1 MNECRRI
8 LKDKHQVMVKSDVD
22 MAAEE
27 EAELVETLAA
37 DSEEEILVKEVKTQQ
52 TQDVKVT
59 NKDDN
64 LDVADYKNEAMTE
77 VHETTIKAPM
87 WRILLLCT
95 MGCASDMA
103 YAIISCY
110 ITPLVV
116 ATGLELQYTSIALVL
131 SPILGILALG
141 CVGSASDKS
150 QCRWG
155 KRRPFI
161 LASALLM
168 IFGFSVTPFVPL
180 LSTVVSTRLTIAT
193 TLIGAIIIDFSAGQV
208 QVPIRAYLMDS
219 VPIQQAQSSNFI
231 YTMFVGMGSSIGYL
245 ASAINWAEVIGRDIN
260 IINET
265 CFIFPFM
272 ASVTTICL
280 VMALCSFK
288 EKPPITPRSC
298 CGCGNGCGFITS
310 VYQMYRDAVRFVW
323 YMSKEMW
330 VLCVATFLAATAEFT
345 FTYFFTTFVGEVVY
359 KGVSDAPEWSDEY
372 QDYVKGV
379 RMGAWALTLGG
390 VTMSLLS
397 LCEHKVA
404 NLIGLKTLFIV
415 IQSPFVFATCILT
428 FYNSNVGVVIVLG
441 SFTGPYLGVL
451 MSIPFTLVSLY
462 QVIIIMVKT
471 FITYPAMV

>member
-1 MNECRRI
+1 MFGRSKE
-8 LKDKHQVMVKSDVD
+8 LGVA

-27 EAELVETLAA
+27 AETSAV

-52 TQDVKVT
+52 TQDVEVA

-64 LDVADYKNEAMTE
+64 LGVADCKNEATTE
-77 VHETTIKAPM
+77 VHETTAKAPI

-95 MGCASDMA
+95 MGCAGDMA

-110 ITPLVV
+110 IAPLVV

-161 LASALLM
+161 LAFALLM

-180 LSTVVSTRLTIAT
+180 LSTVSTRLAIAT
-193 TLIGAIIIDFSAGQV
+193 TLIGAIVIDFSAGQL

-231 YTMFVGMGSSIGYL
+231 YTIFVGMGSSIGYL
-245 ASAINWAEVIGRDIN
+245 TSAINWADIIGRDIN

-265 CFIFPFM
+265 RFIFPFM

-280 VMALCSFK
+280 VMTLCSFK

-298 CGCGNGCGFITS
+298 CGCGNRCGFITS

-330 VLCVATFLAATAEFT
+330 VLCVAMFLAATAEFT

-359 KGVSDAPEWSDEY
+359 EGVSDAPEWSDEY

-390 VTMSLLS
+390 VMMSLLS

-404 NLIGLKTLFIV
+404 NLIGLKTLSII
-415 IQSPFVFATCILT
+415 IQSLFVFATCILT
-428 FYNSNVGVVIVLG
+428 FYNSNVGMVIVLG
-441 SFTGPYLGVL
+441 SFAGPYLGAL
-451 MSIPFTLVSLY
+451 LSIPLTLVSLY
-462 QVIIIMVKT
+462 QVIIILVKT
-471 FITYPAMV
+471 FITYPAMM